1 MNKIDFKA
9 GSKLVSFRNKSLFI
23 DDNEFLYN
31 KITNI
36 RHSASK
42 HIFAFEYD
50 GKVYH
55 FEQYDPRLEK
65 TIIELFSRISL
76 LSKSAGSKSSEAKAV
91 KAHAEAKAPVPQ
103 EPEPQYNE
111 SEASED
117 TADEES
123 VFSIPTREFSEGE
136 QLSNESESPEP
147 VSDAEPVTEIADTLD
162 VPESAGTQE
171 PVPEDDTASAE
182 DDKSSNAI
190 TASDKKNKKNKK
202 DKKDKKQ
209 KKDKK
214 DKSEDSKEKGKKLKK
229 SFIVFAIIIVVIGLL
244 TLGYFKF
251 FGTSDTPTSGPN
263 TTNGQD
269 YDNIDQLVDDME

>member
-91 KAHAEAKAPVPQ
+91 KAHAEAKAPAPQ

-147 VSDAEPVTEIADTLD
+147 VSDAEPVTEIADTLN

-190 TASDKKNKKNKK
+190 TASDKKNKK

-214 DKSEDSKEKGKKLKK
+214 AKSEDSKEKGKKLKK